1 MALFR
6 DDQGKTEKP
15 TPGRIDELRKR
26 GETPLS
32 RELTTAGSLLVAAI
46 ILRWT
51 GGWLGDSLSN
61 AMRHGLNVDLASHA
75 AGSGTIHG
83 AVREILGVLSFVAAP
98 VLLLMMVFVVA
109 VLIFG
114 YGQIGIRY
122 SSEAVGIKF
131 EKLNPVS
138 NMKRVFNMQ
147 AIVRAAFAAVKLGI
161 LGIVLWLVLR
171 TRWSDLLVL
180 SDQSMGTAVGVVVDL
195 AFTVLLWV
203 AVIVM
208 LLAIIDVSYQRF
220 DFQNR
225 NMMSKREVDDER
237 KRSEGDPLMRSRLR
251 QARTELLKHRMME
264 AVPKADVI
272 ITNPTHFSV
281 ALRYDR
287 KRNAAPEL
295 IAKGMDDVAMRIRE
309 LAREHDIP
317 MLEDPPLAR
326 ALFRAVKVGQEI
338 PARFYEA
345 AATVLSHIYRLKDRV
360 A

>member
-15 TPGRIDELRKR
+15 TPGRLDQLRKR
-26 GETPLS
+26 GDTHMS

-46 ILRWT
+46 IMKWT
-51 GGWLGDSLSN
+51 GGWLGESLAN
-61 AMRHGLNVDLASHA
+61 AIRHGLNVDLASHA

-83 AVREILGVLSFVAAP
+83 AVREVLGVLSYVAAP
-98 VLLLMMVFVVA
+98 VLLLMLVFVVA
-109 VLIFG
+109 ILVFG
-114 YGQIGIRY
+114 YGQIGFRY

-147 AIVRAAFAAVKLGI
+147 AIVRAVFAAVKLGV

-180 SDQSMGTAVGVVVDL
+180 SDQSLPIAVGVVADL

-208 LLAIIDVSYQRF
+208 LLAIADVTYQRF
-220 DFQNR
+220 EFQNR
-225 NMMSKREVDDER
+225 NKMSKQEVEDER

-251 QARTELLKHRMME
+251 QARSELMKHRMME
-264 AVPKADVI
+264 AIPKADVI

-287 KRNAAPEL
+287 NRNAAPEL
-295 IAKGMDDVAMRIRE
+295 IAKGMNDVAMRIRE
-309 LAREHDIP
+309 LARENDIP

>member
-1 MALFR
+1 MAGSR

-15 TPGRIDELRKR
+15 TPGRLDELRKR
-26 GETPLS
+26 GETNLS
-32 RELTTAGSLLVAAI
+32 RELTTAGSLLVAA
-46 ILRWT
+46 LLMNWT
-51 GGWLGDSLSN
+51 GGWLGESLAN
-61 AMRHGLNVDLASHA
+61 AIRHGLDVNLEEHA

-83 AVREILGVLSFVAAP
+83 ATREILGVLSFVAAP
-98 VLLLMMVFVVA
+98 VVVLMLVFVVA

-114 YGQIGIRY
+114 YGQIGFRY

-131 EKLNPVS
+131 EKLNPAS
-138 NMKRVFNMQ
+138 NIKRVFNMQ

-171 TRWSDLLVL
+171 TRWGDLLVL
-180 SDQSMGTAVGVVVDL
+180 SDQSLADAVSIIVDI

-203 AVIVM
+203 AAIVM
-208 LLAIIDVSYQRF
+208 LLAIIDVAYQRF
-220 DFQNR
+220 DFEKR
-225 NMMSKREVDDER
+225 NMMSKREVEDER

-251 QARTELLKHRMME
+251 QARTELMKHRMME
-264 AVPKADVI
+264 AIPKADVV

-287 KRNAAPEL
+287 KHNAAPEL
-295 IAKGMDDVAMRIRE
+295 VAKGMNDVAMRIRE
-309 LAREHDIP
+309 LAKEHDIP